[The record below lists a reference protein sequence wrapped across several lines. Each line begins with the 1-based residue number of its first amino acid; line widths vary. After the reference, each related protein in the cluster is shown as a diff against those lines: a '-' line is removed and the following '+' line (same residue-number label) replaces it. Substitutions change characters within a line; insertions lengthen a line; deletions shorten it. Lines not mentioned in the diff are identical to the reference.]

1 MPASNAA
8 RLVRASTLVCLVVA
22 LFALVALSARRA
34 DAGRAPAASMAPREK
49 TILAGGVRAKALVS
63 PLTLE
68 SARGPLFAFP
78 PAPSATS
85 PLTVVYLHGI
95 HGKPEN
101 GCPHFRHGATDLGWL
116 VCPRANANA
125 EIPGT
130 FSWGGSTFDKRAV
143 IEDAVRAAKTD
154 ARPPVLVG
162 FSQGA
167 FVATELVEARA
178 MRVRGLVLMSAEVEP
193 SAASLVAAG
202 AERVVLASGDL
213 DGARPAMLRTAA
225 RLQREGIDARFV
237 SIGRVGHLYVP
248 DSDADAAALAEAIR
262 WAGGRSQEDV
272 KLRARG

>member
-1 MPASNAA
+1 MSASNAA
-8 RLVRASTLVCLVVA
+8 RLVRATTLVCLVIA
-22 LFALVALSARRA
+22 LFAVFVRRA
-34 DAGRAPAASMAPREK
+34 DARRQVGEAHRVEDK
-49 TILAGGVRAKALVS
+49 TARGGGVRSKALVS
-63 PLTLE
+63 PLVLE

-78 PAPSATS
+78 PSPSARS

-101 GCPHFRHGATDLGWL
+101 GCPHFRHGATELGWL
-116 VCPRANANA
+116 VCPRANAA
-125 EIPGT
+125 AVELPGA

-143 IEDAVRAAKTD
+143 IEDAVRATKAD

-167 FVATELVEARA
+167 FVATEIVEARA

-213 DGARPAMLRTAA
+213 DGARTAMLRTAA

-237 SIGRVGHLYVP
+237 SIGRVGHMYVP
-248 DSDADAAALAEAIR
+248 ESDADAAALAEAIR
-262 WAGGRSQEDV
+262 WAGGRSQEDA
-272 KLRARG
+272 KTRSRG